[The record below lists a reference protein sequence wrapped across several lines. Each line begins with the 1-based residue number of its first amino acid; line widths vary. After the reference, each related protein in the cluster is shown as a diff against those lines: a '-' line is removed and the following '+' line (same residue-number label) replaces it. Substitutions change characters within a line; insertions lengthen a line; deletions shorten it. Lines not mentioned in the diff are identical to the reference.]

1 MMFNPD
7 RMIIINLYSGKYTE
21 HQEGNEKR
29 NFHKELDDRYYGY
42 CPPYDNIDIYR
53 NFNCKKNDEY
63 VDDIL
68 VVYVEETKG
77 KCNKRIIAFAPS
89 ARLYAKPRPRTGA
102 GIFED
107 CSENANLTYSIRSD
121 IMYDLKKMGINDVIF
136 NTNRKKN
143 IFRAQKIYG
152 HKFHDVAMD
161 IITKLNNILYD
172 EDIQQPDVLDST
184 PASKSVISNSYK
196 AELKIYEG
204 SLKVKKNP
212 SLAKAALEKAGY
224 ECQIDPSHETFKT
237 AKGFSYMEGHHLI
250 PCSYRNAKNF
260 MEVRHRNLDCFQNII
275 CLCPN
280 CHRAI
285 HYGDE
290 ETKKRLLHTLYAKNR
305 EQLAEIGLKISEE
318 QLLKLYEIN

>member
-1 MMFNPD
+1 MFNPD

-29 NFHKELDDRYYGY
+29 NLRPELDGRYYGY

-68 VVYVEETKG
+68 VVYIKEADG
-77 KCNKRIIAFAPS
+77 KCNKQIIAFAPS

-102 GIFED
+102 GIFAD
-107 CSENANLTYSIRSD
+107 CPDNANLTYSIRSD
-121 IMYDLKKMGINDVIF
+121 TLYDLEKMGINDAIF

-152 HKFHDVAMD
+152 HKFHDIAMD
-161 IITKLNNILYD
+161 IIMKLNNILYD
-172 EDIQQPDVLDST
+172 EDTKQSDVLDSA
-184 PASKSVISNSYK
+184 PAPKSVISNSHK
-196 AELKIYEG
+196 AELKTFEG
-204 SLKVKKNP
+204 SLKVRKNP
-212 SLAKAALEKAGY
+212 SLAKAALEEAEYK
-224 ECQIDPSHETFKT
+224 CQIDSSHETFKT
-237 AKGFSYMEGHHLI
+237 AKGFPYMEGHHLI

-260 MEVRHRNLDCFQNII
+260 MEMRHRNLDCFVNII
-275 CLCPN
+275 CLCPT

-290 ETKKRLLHTLYAKNR
+290 ETKNRLISTLYAKKR
-305 EQLAEIGLKISEE
+305 ALLAEIGLDIGED
-318 QLLKLYEIN
+318 QLHKLYEID